1 VEAVNA
7 VVVLAS
13 AVVGACL
20 VGISAVALHRE
31 RRTGRRLADAHQ
43 LDEAKS
49 RLMRLTA
56 HELRG
61 PLTVIGGFVGFLRD
75 ERMTDVQRCDTIDL
89 VDTQLYEANRIID
102 QVLDAARLEDGRL
115 ELSCYSIDLR
125 DVVREA
131 VDQARVRITRRH
143 SLDSVIPDE
152 VVMIE
157 GDHNRLVTVVSNL
170 LGNAVKYSPDGGE
183 VHCAL
188 AVADGSAMV
197 AVTDEGVGIDPVDVP
212 RLFTRF
218 ARVGINHNI
227 PGAGLGLY
235 LSRELARLHGGEITV
250 SSIVGAG
257 SCFSLRLPMRARQHP
272 APLPALTQARQSA

>member
-1 VEAVNA
+1 VD
-7 VVVLAS
+7 VVAVLAS
-13 AVVGACL
+13 ALVGACL
-20 VGISAVALHRE
+20 LSTTAVALQRE
-31 RRTGRRLADAHQ
+31 RRTRRRLEDARK

-75 ERMTDVQRCDTIDL
+75 ERMTDVQRCDAIDL

-115 ELSCYSIDLR
+115 ELSRQSIDLR

-131 VDQARVRITRRH
+131 VDQARVRMTRRH
-143 SLDSVIPDE
+143 SLRSLIPDDAI
-152 VVMIE
+152 VIE
-157 GDHNRLVTVVSNL
+157 GDHNRLLTVLSNL

-183 VHCAL
+183 VRCAL
-188 AVADGSAMV
+188 AVADGSATV

-218 ARVGINHNI
+218 ARVGVNHSI

-250 SSIVGAG
+250 SSTVGAG
-257 SCFSLRLPMRARQHP
+257 SCFSLRLPLRARHP
-272 APLPALTQARQSA
+272 AAPLPALAQARQSA